1 MDTYCHNHWSL
12 EGFGTN
18 SDVKVNWYKI
28 KKEKTRKNKHH
39 LFLRFNRLSVSEGVE
54 LPDALCRGVVL
65 ESGLCGVDWRLE
77 RGVCL
82 GV

>member
-1 MDTYCHNHWSL
+1 MNAD
-12 EGFGTN
+12 G
-18 SDVKVNWYKI
+18 KVNRYKNNT
-28 KKEKTRKNKHH
+28 KKKKHH

-54 LPDALCRGVVL
+54 LPDALCLGVVL
-65 ESGLCGVDWRLE
+65 ESDLCGVDWRPE

>member
-1 MDTYCHNHWSL
+1 M
-12 EGFGTN
+12 N

-28 KKEKTRKNKHH
+28 KKADMETRH

-65 ESGLCGVDWRLE
+65 ESDLCGVDWRPE